1 MNGFEKRKQLK
12 MKQIED
18 AAFLL
23 FTKYGV
29 QKVNIQDIAKKANV
43 SQVTIYNYFGSKD
56 HLLYTVLK
64 NFMDRK
70 MDQFIQLKD
79 SRLDFK
85 TKIETLIQSKL
96 EDTETF
102 SPQFI
107 QGIFTQTGPIAE
119 LFQTYTERSVPL
131 IHELLEEGKEKG
143 YVSGELSLETLMFFL
158 NTILSS
164 LRMNTGRFSDEERK
178 RQFIKETHHFIFYG
192 LVGKQ

>member
-18 AAFLL
+18 AAFFL
-23 FTKYGV
+23 FTKYGA

-56 HLLYTVLK
+56 DLLYTVFK

-70 MDQFIQLKD
+70 MDQFIQLKN
-79 SRLDFK
+79 SSLDFK
-85 TKIETLIQSKL
+85 AKIETLIQSKL

-102 SPQFI
+102 CPEFI
-107 QGIFTQTGPIAE
+107 QEVLTQKGPIAE

-143 YVSGELSLETLMFFL
+143 YVSTELSLETLMFFL
-158 NTILSS
+158 NSILSNF
-164 LRMNTGRFSDEERK
+164 RMNKGMFSNEETK